1 MTFKRIKF
9 VTDSVADIPEP
20 LVKKWDITVVPCFVN
35 YGGESYADDGVELV
49 REDYYNALPDMDE
62 TPKTAAMPPGIAQEA
77 IESAFNDADHLMIV
91 TTPAKLS
98 GIHNAM
104 RLGMAEIPEEQVTL
118 IDSGQLSMGI
128 GWQVIVGAEVAAETG
143 DVEKTIQT
151 VKQVKAQQEVYA
163 GLYTLEFLRR
173 SGRVGWATANIGAL
187 LQIKPV
193 VRVEDG
199 EIDPVSRVRTFKRV
213 IDKLADLVRAQA
225 PLEKVAILHVNNMDA
240 HDQLTDRLSDILP
253 EDTIT
258 GLIGPTLGTHIGPG
272 AIGAAVLRKGWRDT

>member
-1 MTFKRIKF
+1 MTFKKIKF

-20 LVKKWDITVVPCFVN
+20 LVKKWDIGVVPCFVN

-77 IESAFNDADHLMIV
+77 IENAFNDADHLVIV

-98 GIHNAM
+98 GIYNAM
-104 RLGMAEIPEEQVTL
+104 RLGMAEIPQEQVTL

-240 HDQLTDRLSDILP
+240 HDQLTDLLSDILP